1 MKKNITLK
9 VNGQSYSLDVDAKDL
24 LLDVLRE
31 QIGLTG
37 TKEGCGTGECGACTV
52 LVDGTPVNSCLYF
65 AIRAEGKEILTIE
78 GLGTEAHLH
87 PLQQAFI
94 DNDGVQCGF
103 CAPGMLLSAKALLD
117 KNPNPT
123 EHEIREGIAGNICRC
138 SGYVKIVKAVQQA
151 AAELL
156 QQQLEQGIRGHHQ
169 GADVH
174 SDDRALVH

>member
-9 VNGQSYSLDVDAKDL
+9 VNGQQYSLEVDVKDL
-24 LLDVLRE
+24 LLQVLRE

-52 LVDGTPVNSCLYF
+52 LIDGTPVNSCLYF
-65 AIRAEGKEILTIE
+65 AVRAEGKEILTIE
-78 GLGTEAHLH
+78 GLANENHLH

-117 KNPNPT
+117 KNPTPT
-123 EHEIREGIAGNICRC
+123 EQEIREGIAGNLCRC
-138 SGYVKIVKAVQQA
+138 SGYVKIVKAIQQA
-151 AAELL
+151 AVEL
-156 QQQLEQGIRGHHQ
+156 QKVEHEGSYR
-169 GADVH
+169 
-174 SDDRALVH
+174 